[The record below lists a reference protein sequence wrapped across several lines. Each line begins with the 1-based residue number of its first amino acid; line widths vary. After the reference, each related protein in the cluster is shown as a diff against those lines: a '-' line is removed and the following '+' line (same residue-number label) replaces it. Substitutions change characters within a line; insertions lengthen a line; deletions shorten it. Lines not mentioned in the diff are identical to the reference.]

1 MHHIKVEWFFIN
13 SIGEYGLVAALE
25 DLGDN
30 NPVGYFNLQI
40 QGADKT
46 FIGGANQTLKTL

>member
-1 MHHIKVEWFFIN
+1 MVFYYD

-30 NPVGYFNLQI
+30 NPWGVVIYKFK
-40 QGADKT
+40 ADKPLLVVV
-46 FIGGANQTLKTL
+46 IRTL